1 MKRTMYILLL
11 LFIILGCSN
20 TNLQSA
26 AIAQNSNDSS
36 RLKGG
41 PYTPAGYSLIWEDNF
56 DGSTINTN
64 NWVVASLKDP
74 VSGDMVPGAVGNHLL
89 NSAYC
94 GYITNEDT
102 YIQNGSLI
110 LRNQKRIYQGTS
122 PAGTFNYTSGWVMSM
137 HRVYLNK
144 GYIEVRAKFPSGDK
158 VWPAIWLVSE
168 DLIWG
173 PEWDLW
179 EYFGY
184 RSDQGYDDMG
194 MHLMTGEDPNTSWS
208 SYFLKPFDA
217 NYDCETW
224 HVYGFEWTKTYAK
237 WYIDGKVVRT
247 LNASSVSNWPDE
259 NMYIILNNGQKTDSP
274 DTTTTWPNNL
284 EIDYIQVYKNTTS
297 TINNGNSKTGLAK
310 PN

>member
-1 MKRTMYILLL
+1 MYRTITILLL
-11 LFIILGCSN
+11 LFILTSFSD
-20 TNLQSA
+20 TNLRSA
-26 AIAQNSNDSS
+26 AIAQNSHDNS
-36 RLKGG
+36 RLQSGS
-41 PYTPAGYSLIWEDNF
+41 YTPAGYSFIWEDNF
-56 DGSTINTN
+56 DGTTINTN
-64 NWVVASLKDP
+64 NWVVASLKDT

-102 YIQNGSLI
+102 YVKNGSLI

-122 PAGTFNYTSGWVMSM
+122 PAGIFNYTSGWVMSM

-168 DLIWG
+168 DLVWG

-184 RSDQGYDDMG
+184 RADEGNDLMG
-194 MHLMTGEDPNTSWS
+194 IHLMTGENPNTTWS

-224 HVYGFEWTKTYAK
+224 HIYGFEWTASYAK
-237 WYIDGKVVRT
+237 WYIDGKLVRT

-259 NMYIILNNGQKTDSP
+259 DMYIILNNGQKSDSP
-274 DTTTTWPNNL
+274 DATTTWPNNL
-284 EIDYIQVYKNTTS
+284 EIDYIQVYKN
-297 TINNGNSKTGLAK
+297 ILPLNNSN
-310 PN
+310 

>member
-1 MKRTMYILLL
+1 MKRAIYVLLL
-11 LFIILGCSN
+11 LFILTSFKN
-20 TNLQSA
+20 TNLRSA
-26 AIAQNSNDSS
+26 VIAQNSNVNSG
-36 RLKGG
+36 LKGSA
-41 PYTPAGYSLIWEDNF
+41 YTPAGYSLIWEDNF
-56 DGSTINTN
+56 DETTINTN
-64 NWVVASLKDP
+64 NWVVASLKDT

-102 YIQNGSLI
+102 YVKNGSLI

-137 HRVYLNK
+137 HKVYLNK

-158 VWPAIWLVSE
+158 VWPAIWLCAE

-184 RSDQGYDDMG
+184 RADEGKDLMG

-217 NYDCETW
+217 NFDCETW
-224 HVYGFEWTKTYAK
+224 HVYGFEWTASYAK
-237 WYIDGKVVRT
+237 WYIDGKLVRT
-247 LNASSVSNWPDE
+247 LDASSVSNWPNED
-259 NMYIILNNGQKTDSP
+259 MYIILNNGQKSDSP
-274 DTTTTWPNNL
+274 DATTTWPNNL
-284 EIDYIQVYKNTTS
+284 EIDYIQVYKN
-297 TINNGNSKTGLAK
+297 IL
-310 PN
+310 P